1 MTFILAIIIGLYV
14 YVQGAINMIFDG
26 FPIPFSDH
34 VGKVI
39 EVAPIANSQK
49 TNKTREWE
57 EKYSRLF
64 IGENVV
70 YANSREEANFKKITA
85 YQKYEVI
92 RVKYKTESVGGRRS
106 YIYCILKN
114 LNNPTDYLI
123 EECDSLDVINHATEK
138 YKSIL
143 KSIREGKIKYFA
155 LSDVSSIKGLKNTYK
170 INDYIIFELENENQ
184 VNELINFISSEK
196 VFPSY
201 IELNQLNDVI
211 FLSQDDLKNDKI
223 LSQLILTNKN
233 KYHIVTKK
241 EELEKVYTGS
251 SDLLEQESFVQR
263 FSVLN
268 DRIAIRIYFNYFN
281 QKIKDHE
288 KMSREDLNLV
298 FNGLVEIK
306 NCLSAKYFSEQKI
319 SSNIFKNADKILFN
333 SPVLQSKIA
342 IFLSNRI
349 KYNIAKNNDCSNFN
363 KFSEVKVN

>member
-1 MTFILAIIIGLYV
+1 MTFIWAIIVGLYV

-26 FPIPFSDH
+26 LPIPFSDH

-39 EVAPIANSQK
+39 EVGPIANSQK
-49 TNKTREWE
+49 INKTREWE

-64 IGENVV
+64 IGEKVV

-92 RVKYKTESVGGRRS
+92 RVKYKTESIGGRRS

-114 LNNPTDYLI
+114 FNNPTDYLI

-155 LSDVSSIKGLKNTYK
+155 LSDVSSTKGLKKIFN
-170 INDYIIFELENENQ
+170 INDYNVFELKNENQ
-184 VNELINFISSEK
+184 VDALINVISSEK

-201 IELNQLNDVI
+201 IELSKLNEII
-211 FLSQDDLKNDKI
+211 FLNQDDLKNDKV

-241 EELEKVYTGS
+241 EELEKVYAGS
-251 SDLLEQESFVQR
+251 SDLLKQESFVQR
-263 FSVLN
+263 FSELN

-281 QKIKDHE
+281 QKIKDYE
-288 KMSREDLNLV
+288 KMSKEDLNLA

-306 NCLSAKYFSEQKI
+306 NCLSVKYFSDQKL
-319 SSNIFKNADKILFN
+319 SPNIFNEADKILFN
-333 SPVLQSKIA
+333 NPILQSKIA
-342 IFLSNRI
+342 IFLSKRTT
-349 KYNIAKNNDCSNFN
+349 YNIERQYDCYNFK